1 MEVSSV
7 NVKVKVARKRKV
19 IIKPWPV
26 IHLSSWMKECFGNR
40 KYEGFFFLGG
50 RRLED
55 WNSAQE
61 LFKTFWDRYSKIDP
75 DAVPKHPSQT
85 VPVYLH
91 GDEGRGLGKRPLLVI
106 SFQPVMGWLGDCVPS
121 TKYIC
126 PKEQLWFLIPIA
138 YCFFWVDPKSLWGLG
153 SLQPKAYFH
162 DSIGLHY
169 RPIGVLCPQRCNSW
183 WSAQSPGLWP
193 QSIAWDRSWGQ
204 VCHGTKPCTMQ

>member
-1 MEVSSV
+1 MGKESFTKPSNCSYLGVYDHALDDFAGRNKSQNYSRTLHRAIHRKNKTLPVEVSSV

-121 TKYIC
+121 TKYLC

-138 YCFFWVDPKSLWGLG
+138 YCFFFGWTL
-153 SLQPKAYFH
+153 
-162 DSIGLHY
+162 
-169 RPIGVLCPQRCNSW
+169 R
-183 WSAQSPGLWP
+183 
-193 QSIAWDRSWGQ
+193 
-204 VCHGTKPCTMQ
+204 VCGD